1 MRTVRG
7 LLLGSFAA
15 ACLAAAAPAGAA
27 PFVYVSSWPGD
38 AFTFDTAG
46 GALAMRQIVSA
57 GSGVAG
63 GVAVTPDGTSVYV
76 TNFNQNLV
84 YQYDVAADGTLTAK
98 TTPTVKTGGSP
109 FAIAVNP
116 DGRAAYVVNADDGT
130 VSQYDIGPGGALSP
144 TIPPTATAGR
154 LPSGVAV
161 TPDGKSVYVTDCN
174 DNTVSQ
180 YSVGA
185 GDTLA
190 PKTHPTVPTGAC
202 PRGIAVTP
210 DGKNVYVTDFGA
222 GAVSQY
228 DIGSDGAL
236 TPKTTPKVATGTQPI
251 GIALSPDGQSAY
263 VADSGD
269 GTIAQYAASATGLTL
284 KTPQTIGAGTN
295 PTGVIVSRDGRN
307 VYVTDY
313 NTGHIGGAG
322 VLQYAGGNGPGTLSP
337 LSPGVVGA
345 GAPFGIAAGPAQ
357 IRFSCGGVIRDC
369 AVNIVPIT
377 GGGGT
382 TTAVIIRTNVVRAA
396 PIGILVQRI
405 VGNRLIRVGKVPFGL
420 KRTGRV
426 KVRWSLRVNG
436 HGLPAGRYRITLR
449 MFDRHQH
456 LIAFAQPVVIT
467 IR

>member
-1 MRTVRG
+1 
-7 LLLGSFAA
+7 
-15 ACLAAAAPAGAA
+15 
-27 PFVYVSSWPGD
+27 
-38 AFTFDTAG
+38 
-46 GALAMRQIVSA
+46 
-57 GSGVAG
+57 
-63 GVAVTPDGTSVYV
+63 VAV
-76 TNFNQNLV
+76 
-84 YQYDVAADGTLTAK
+84 A
-98 TTPTVKTGGSP
+98 
-109 FAIAVNP
+109 
-116 DGRAAYVVNADDGT
+116 
-130 VSQYDIGPGGALSP
+130 
-144 TIPPTATAGR
+144 
-154 LPSGVAV
+154 
-161 TPDGKSVYVTDCN
+161 PDGKSVYVTNCN
-174 DNTVSQ
+174 DGTVSQ

-210 DGKNVYVTDFGA
+210 DGKSVYVTDFGA

-251 GIALSPDGQSAY
+251 GIAISPDGQSAY

-269 GTIAQYAASATGLTL
+269 GTIAQYAASAAGLTL

-337 LSPGVVGA
+337 FSPGVVGA

-357 IRFSCGGVIRDC
+357 IRFSCGGVILACLVQIRSLSTL
-369 AVNIVPIT
+369 NSGP
-377 GGGGT
+377 
-382 TTAVIIRTNVVRAA
+382 VIIRTTLVRAA
-396 PIGILVQRI
+396 PVGILVERI
-405 VGNRLIRVGKVPFGL
+405 VGNRRVRVGRVPFGL
-420 KRTGRV
+420 KRTGPV
-426 KVRWSLRVNG
+426 KVRWNLRVNG
-436 HGLPAGRYRITLR
+436 QSLPAGRYRITLR

-456 LIAFAQPVVIT
+456 LIALAQPVVIT
-467 IR
+467 VR